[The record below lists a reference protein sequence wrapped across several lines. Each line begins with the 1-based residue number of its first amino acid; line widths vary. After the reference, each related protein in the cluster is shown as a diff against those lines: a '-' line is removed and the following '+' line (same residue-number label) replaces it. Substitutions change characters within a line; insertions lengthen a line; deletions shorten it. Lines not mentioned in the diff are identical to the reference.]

1 VDEVAAIAHD
11 MAQKG
16 RHTVTHNRGTEVIEA
31 GAIRFGLEV
40 RQVGQDGGMAIHVLS
55 DAAGQEIE
63 LLASALRE
71 VEAKVPPMMAAARG

>member
-16 RHTVTHNRGTEVIEA
+16 LHTVTPNRGTEVIEA

-40 RQVGQDGGMAIHVLS
+40 RQVRQDGGKAIHVLS
-55 DAAGQEIE
+55 DVAGQEIA

-71 VEAKVPPMMAAARG
+71 VEAKIPPMMAGARG

>member
-1 VDEVAAIAHD
+1 

-40 RQVGQDGGMAIHVLS
+40 RQVGQDGGVAIHILS
-55 DAAGQEIE
+55 GMAGQEIE

-71 VEAKVPPMMAAARG
+71 VEAKVPPMMTAARG